1 MPTLPNFTQFKGNYW
16 DTASIRSVLDYQGA
30 IAPHTGEPYN
40 EAMMLGISGG
50 IAFGYFTFHYKGY
63 DPQVNL
69 LTRNTFDPMQR
80 IFDRLGIEV
89 KQVRTA
95 SPDRAAKNIVKAIE
109 SGKAPI
115 IRPDIY
121 SLDYYGFPPDDMTWG
136 CMPMVCFGFDPDGD
150 AMLADR
156 SRLPWNVP
164 AADLIKA
171 MGRVKKDR
179 YGLMLL
185 GEPDNDLLPAAIR
198 AGLRDTV
205 QLMLEKPP
213 KGAARNFGI
222 KALQYWQDMLK
233 GSGKGSWKREYG
245 AGAAMMAAHTSAY
258 TFLTPAFGKTFHAD
272 RDLYADFLRQA
283 AVALEEDALNDV
295 AALYDKAAK
304 AWENV
309 IYDLLPTHI
318 WEFER
323 AVLAIDR
330 AANSFRFAGPN
341 EYGIPAGNRDELA
354 SRIKN
359 ADEAFVEYSEAELD
373 AVREKLRKRVMTV
386 RRAENRAVLAL
397 KEVCATMPD

>member
-1 MPTLPNFTQFKGNYW
+1 MPTLPNFTQFNGNYW
-16 DTASIRSVLDYQGA
+16 DTASIRSALDYQGA
-30 IAPHTGEPYN
+30 IAPHTGDPYD
-40 EAMMLGISGG
+40 EAMLLGISGG

-80 IFDRLGIEV
+80 VFDRLGIEV
-89 KQVRTA
+89 KQARTA
-95 SPDRAAKNIVKAIE
+95 SPDRAANNIVKAIE

-156 SRLPWNVP
+156 SRLPWTVS
-164 AADLIKA
+164 AAELIKA

-205 QLMLEKPP
+205 RLMLEKPP

-222 KALQYWQDMLK
+222 KALQHWQDMLK

-283 AVALEEDALNDV
+283 AVVLEEDALNDV
-295 AALYDKAAK
+295 AAHYDDAAK
-304 AWENV
+304 AWEAV
-309 IYDLLPTHI
+309 IRDLLPGSMSH
-318 WEFER
+318 FKR
-323 AVLAIDR
+323 AAQAIDGAAMSLR
-330 AANSFRFAGPN
+330 EQDADKHGVISDRRHDLANLVKAANDDFP
-341 EYGIPAGNRDELA
+341 
-354 SRIKN
+354 
-359 ADEAFVEYSEAELD
+359 YSEAELD
-373 AVREKLRKRVMTV
+373 AVREQLRKRVMTAQA
-386 RRAENRAVLAL
+386 AENRAVLAL